1 MNMEIIV
8 NNIKYDLRPEDGGA
22 FVIANDYR
30 GDITIPAQIIVDG
43 QSIRVV
49 GIAQEAFYGCDD
61 VTSITLPEGL
71 TTIEDSTFEF
81 MSGLTEIVI
90 PDSVTHIGRS
100 AFSTCENL

>member
-1 MNMEIIV
+1 MKIIV
-8 NNIKYDLRPEDGGA
+8 NNINYDLRPEGA
-22 FVIANDYR
+22 FVLANDYQ

-43 QSIRVV
+43 QSIHVV

-81 MSGLTEIVI
+81 MLSLI
-90 PDSVTHIGRS
+90 HI
-100 AFSTCENL
+100 